1 MGKQVCSNT
10 FFIISYFFKISLSCF
25 DDKRYIHENG
35 VTSYAYG
42 YANGEILWVNL
53 AKD

>member
-1 MGKQVCSNT
+1 MGKQVYT

-35 VTSYAYG
+35 ATSYAYG
-42 YANGEILWVNL
+42 FENSEIFWV
-53 AKD
+53 